1 MFYKIRYDKKDAI
14 KFDCVFFVW
23 CHQESNRGHKD
34 FQSFALP
41 TELWHHHCFL
51 SQKRMQSY
59 DKFLNY
65 QNIFDKNFSLFWYV
79 LFVSVLDAEFIRKLG
94 CNVFV
99 IGFYLSYIGFDIA
112 CWDELFAEFYLFFLE
127 I

>member
-1 MFYKIRYDKKDAI
+1 M
-14 KFDCVFFVW
+14 W

-65 QNIFDKNFSLFWYV
+65 QNIFDRNFSLFWYV
-79 LFVSVLDAEFIRKLG
+79 LFVSVLDAEFIRELG
-94 CNVFV
+94 CDVFV
-99 IGFYLSYIGFDIA
+99 IGFNLSDIGFDIA